1 MTYLSMLDDSQA
13 ELLGGGFA
21 SGDRTFILGISYTS
35 LSQRYDISQR
45 NNVENNVQAPG
56 TGSGWGWSRGGGSGG
71 GSPLY
76 AASVYNALQ
85 NIAIVG

>member
-1 MTYLSMLDDSQA
+1 MTYLSALDDSTS
-13 ELLGGGFA
+13 EMIGGGFG
-21 SGDRTFILGISYTS
+21 SGDRTFVLGISLTS
-35 LSQRYDISQR
+35 LYQRYDINQG
-45 NNVENNVQAPG
+45 NQVTNNVQAPPM
-56 TGSGWGWSRGGGSGG
+56 GSGSPWSRGG